1 MSHIGPARAMLL
13 GAERGDGVAQRH
25 DLTAQIGANK
35 RRTVYL
41 MAGFL
46 VLVAAAVVAFDVAFQ
61 FGPAFIVIAFVIAI
75 AFVWGSYFYSD
86 RITIAAARG
95 KEADPNE
102 YRQLHDIVEEL
113 CIGVGLPK
121 PRIYIVDDPAP
132 NAFATG
138 RNPAHAAV
146 AVTTGLLQIMNR
158 TELEGV
164 LAHELSHV
172 HNYDILISTIA
183 VTLVGFIALLSDFG
197 LRLLLFGGLGG
208 RDRNGG
214 DSEATIFILAFSL
227 IFIILAPIGATLMQ
241 LAVSRRREA
250 LADVSGVY
258 ITRNPQG
265 LISALEK
272 LKASSTVVQHAPA
285 ATAHM
290 CIASPLEKEAKDAH
304 GWFNRLFETH
314 PPLDDRIAA
323 LQEVAGTIP
332 PATA

>member
-1 MSHIGPARAMLL
+1 M
-13 GAERGDGVAQRH
+13 AERK
-25 DLTAQIGANK
+25 DLVAQIGANK

-41 MAGFL
+41 MAGFA
-46 VLVAAAVVAFDVAFQ
+46 VIITGAVVAFDIVFR
-61 FGPAFIVIAFVIAI
+61 FGPAFIVIAFVLALIL
-75 AFVWGSYFYSD
+75 VWTSYFYSD
-86 RITIAAARG
+86 KLAIAAARAR
-95 KEADPNE
+95 EADPQE
-102 YRQLHDIVEEL
+102 FRQLHDVVEEL

-121 PRIYIVDDPAP
+121 PRVYVIDDPAP

-138 RNPAHAAV
+138 RNPQHSAV

-164 LAHELSHV
+164 LAHELSHIR
-172 HNYDILISTIA
+172 NYDILISTIA
-183 VTLVGFIALLSDFG
+183 VTLVGFVALLTDFG
-197 LRLLLFGGLGG
+197 LRLLFFGGLGG
-208 RDRNGG
+208 RGRDDSGG
-214 DSEATIFILAFSL
+214 EIAIFVLVISVVFL
-227 IFIILAPIGATLMQ
+227 ILAPIAAKLMQ
-241 LAVSRRREA
+241 FAVSRRREA

-272 LKASSTVVQHAPA
+272 LRERPGIVHHAPA

-290 CIASPLEKEAKDAH
+290 WITSPLDKQSKDAH

-314 PPLDDRIAA
+314 PPIEQRIAA
-323 LQEVAGTIP
+323 LQEVAGSIPP

>member
-1 MSHIGPARAMLL
+1 VAKRQDL
-13 GAERGDGVAQRH
+13 VAQIR
-25 DLTAQIGANK
+25 GNK
-35 RRTVYL
+35 ERTVFL
-41 MAGFL
+41 MAGFAIL
-46 VLVAAAVVAFDVAFQ
+46 IVGAVIAFDLIFS
-61 FGPAFIVIAFVIAI
+61 FGPAFIVIAFILAM
-75 AFVWGSYFYSD
+75 ALVWGSYFYSD
-86 RITIAAARG
+86 RVAIAAARAR
-95 KEADPNE
+95 EADPTE
-102 YRQLHDIVEEL
+102 YKQLHDIIEEL

-121 PRIYIVDDPAP
+121 PRVYIVDDPAP

-138 RNPAHAAV
+138 RNPKHSAV
-146 AVTTGLLQIMNR
+146 AVTSGLLQIMNR

-183 VTLVGFIALLSDFG
+183 VTLVGFLALLSDFG

-208 RDRNGG
+208 RDNDG
-214 DSEATIFILAFSL
+214 DSGEAGLIILVFSL
-227 IFIILAPIGATLMQ
+227 VFLILAPIAAKLMQ
-241 LAVSRRREA
+241 FAVSRRREA

-272 LKASSTVVQHAPA
+272 LKENPSVVQHAPA

-290 CIASPLEKEAKDAH
+290 WIESPLDKGAKDAH

-332 PATA
+332 PPATA

>member
-1 MSHIGPARAMLL
+1 VAKRLDL
-13 GAERGDGVAQRH
+13 VAQIRR
-25 DLTAQIGANK
+25 NK
-35 RRTVYL
+35 GRTVFL
-41 MAGFL
+41 MAGFAIL
-46 VLVAAAVVAFDVAFQ
+46 VTGALIAFDVAFR
-61 FGPAFIVIAFVIAI
+61 FGPGFIVIAFVIAL
-75 AFVWGSYFYSD
+75 ALVWGSYFYSD
-86 RITIAAARG
+86 KVAIAAARARP
-95 KEADPNE
+95 ADPNE

-121 PRIYIVDDPAP
+121 PAVYVVDDPAP

-138 RNPAHAAV
+138 RNPKHSAV
-146 AVTTGLLQIMNR
+146 AVTSGLLEIMNR

-164 LAHELSHV
+164 LAHELSHI

-183 VTLVGFIALLSDFG
+183 VTLVGFLALLSDFG
-197 LRLLLFGGLGG
+197 LRLLFFGGLGG
-208 RDRNGG
+208 GDGDRDSG
-214 DSEATIFILAFSL
+214 EAGLILLAISL
-227 IFIILAPIGATLMQ
+227 VFLIVAPIAAQLMQ
-241 LAVSRRREA
+241 FAVSRRREA

-272 LKASSTVVQHAPA
+272 LKDNPAVVRHAPA

-290 CIASPLEKEAKDAH
+290 WIESPLDTKSKGTH
-304 GWFNRLFETH
+304 GWFNRLFDTH

-323 LQEVAGTIP
+323 LQEVAGSIPP

>member
-1 MSHIGPARAMLL
+1 V
-13 GAERGDGVAQRH
+13 AERK
-25 DLTAQIGANK
+25 DLVAQIGANK

-41 MAGFL
+41 MAGFA
-46 VLVAAAVVAFDVAFQ
+46 VIITGAVVAFDIVFR
-61 FGPAFIVIAFVIAI
+61 FGPAFIVIAFVLALIL
-75 AFVWGSYFYSD
+75 VWTSYFYSD
-86 RITIAAARG
+86 KLAIAAARAR
-95 KEADPNE
+95 EADPQE
-102 YRQLHDIVEEL
+102 FRQLHDVVEEL

-121 PRIYIVDDPAP
+121 PRVYVIDDPAP

-138 RNPAHAAV
+138 RNPQHSAV

-164 LAHELSHV
+164 LAHELSHIR
-172 HNYDILISTIA
+172 NYDILISTIA
-183 VTLVGFIALLSDFG
+183 VTLVGFVALLTDFG
-197 LRLLLFGGLGG
+197 LRLLFFGGLGG
-208 RDRNGG
+208 RGRDDSGG
-214 DSEATIFILAFSL
+214 EIAIFVLVISVVFL
-227 IFIILAPIGATLMQ
+227 ILAPIAAKLMQ
-241 LAVSRRREA
+241 FAVSRRREA

-272 LKASSTVVQHAPA
+272 LRERPGIVHHAPA

-290 CIASPLEKEAKDAH
+290 WITSPLDKQSKDAH

-314 PPLDDRIAA
+314 PPIEQRIAA
-323 LQEVAGTIP
+323 LQEVAGSIPP